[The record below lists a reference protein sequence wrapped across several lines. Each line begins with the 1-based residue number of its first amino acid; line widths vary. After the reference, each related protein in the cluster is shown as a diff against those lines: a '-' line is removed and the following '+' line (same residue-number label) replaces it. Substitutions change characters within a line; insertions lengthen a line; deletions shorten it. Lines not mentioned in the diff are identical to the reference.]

1 MPFSPELWILLIGG
15 GLSAVALFLARRA
28 TPPAPRPKEPVA
40 PAEAPPS
47 VVAPSVA
54 PPPPSPAVRL
64 RGALSKTRALLRE
77 RIDDALGRGGD
88 RDAALASL
96 EEALISADV
105 GSRTTGRLLERIRRE
120 VRDGDVAARKVALGR
135 ALEASLGEPG
145 DGAAPVSGAGPR
157 VVLVAGVNG
166 VGKTTSIGKLAA
178 RLRSEGKRV
187 LLVAADTFRAA
198 AVDQLGIWA
207 ERVGAEIV
215 RHQSG
220 ADPAAVAF
228 DGMKAAK
235 AREMDVVIVD
245 TAGRLHTR
253 QNLMDE
259 LRKVVRVI
267 QREIPEAPH
276 EVLLVLDATT
286 GQNALSQ
293 ARVFGEALGVT
304 GVVLTKLD
312 GTAKGGA
319 ALAVREELGVPI
331 RWIGVGEGVEDLR
344 PFAAGEFVAALL
356 GEDASS

>member
-1 MPFSPELWILLIGG
+1 MPFSPEILILLIGG

-28 TPPAPRPKEPVA
+28 TQVLPPVERAPAPPVA
-40 PAEAPPS
+40 APPQ
-47 VVAPSVA
+47 
-54 PPPPSPAVRL
+54 PSPALRL
-64 RGALSKTRALLRE
+64 RGALAKTRVLLRE
-77 RIDDALGRGGD
+77 RIDEALGRGGD
-88 RDAALASL
+88 REATLASL

-105 GSRTTGRLLERIRRE
+105 GSRTTERILERVRGE
-120 VRDGDVAARKVALGR
+120 VRDGDPGEMRRALGR
-135 ALEASLGEPG
+135 ALEASLGEPS
-145 DGAAPVSGAGPR
+145 DVVSDVPAAAGPR

-178 RLRSEGKRV
+178 RLRGEGKQV

-207 ERVGAEIV
+207 ERVGVEIV

-235 AREMDVVIVD
+235 ARGVDVVIID

-319 ALAVREELGVPI
+319 ALAVRQEIGVPI
-331 RWIGVGEGVEDLR
+331 RWIGVGEGIDDLR
-344 PFAAGEFVAALL
+344 PFAAREFVAALL
-356 GEDASS
+356 GEESPE

>member
-15 GLSAVALFLARRA
+15 GLSAVALFLARSATQALPPVERA
-28 TPPAPRPKEPVA
+28 PAPPAA
-40 PAEAPPS
+40 
-47 VVAPSVA
+47 A
-54 PPPPSPAVRL
+54 PPPAAPSPALRL
-64 RGALSKTRALLRE
+64 RGALAKTRALLRE

-88 RDAALASL
+88 REAALASL

-105 GSRTTGRLLERIRRE
+105 GSRTTERILERIRRE
-120 VRDGDVAARKVALGR
+120 VRDGDVGELRRALRR
-135 ALEASLGEPG
+135 ALEASLGDPADAAG
-145 DGAAPVSGAGPR
+145 RVPSAAPHVL
-157 VVLVAGVNG
+157 LVAGVNG

-178 RLRSEGKRV
+178 RLRGEGKQV

-207 ERVGAEIV
+207 ERVGVEIV

-235 AREMDVVIVD
+235 ARGVDVVIID

-319 ALAVREELGVPI
+319 ALAVREEIGVPI
-331 RWIGVGEGVEDLR
+331 RWIGVGEGIDDLR
-344 PFAAGEFVAALL
+344 PFAAREFVAALL
-356 GEDASS
+356 GEESPE